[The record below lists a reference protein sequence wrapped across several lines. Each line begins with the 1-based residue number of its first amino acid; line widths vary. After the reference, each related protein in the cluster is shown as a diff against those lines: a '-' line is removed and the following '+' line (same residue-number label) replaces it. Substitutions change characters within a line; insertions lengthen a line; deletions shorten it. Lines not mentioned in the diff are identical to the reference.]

1 MRPGKAYLIHIRVFS
16 REALKQDQ
24 TKKGERI
31 QNLEA
36 LNNGL
41 QKENQEL
48 QKQLLKDQQR
58 LQGKTNSRK
67 LEIECNQLKQEK
79 AKLENQRHKDAEHY
93 HQLFQQKNDL
103 QEG

>member
-1 MRPGKAYLIHIRVFS
+1 M
-16 REALKQDQ
+16 KQDQ
-24 TKKGERI
+24 TKKEEWI

-58 LQGKTNSRK
+58 LQGKANSKK
-67 LEIECNQLKQEK
+67 LETEYNQLKQEK
-79 AKLENQRHKDAEHY
+79 AKLENQRQQDAKQYPIEHGYVACNTIHNSHKSS
-93 HQLFQQKNDL
+93 
-103 QEG
+103 